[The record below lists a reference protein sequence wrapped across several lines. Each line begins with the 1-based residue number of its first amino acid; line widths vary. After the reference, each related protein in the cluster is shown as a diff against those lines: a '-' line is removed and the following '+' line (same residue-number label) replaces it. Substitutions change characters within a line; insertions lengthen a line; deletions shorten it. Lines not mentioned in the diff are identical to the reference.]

1 MGIIDRIRNR
11 LRNGVSRMAENMDI
25 FKKDV
30 FELEGVPAF
39 REYYT
44 LFIFMWQAIY
54 KGFYRAWHE
63 IPMKTLNDPKGKKR
77 IMATMNAGKMACT
90 QMARYVWNER
100 CDIKA
105 SIDNKNGEEIGYS
118 LKDLSFNFQY

>member
-11 LRNGVSRMAENMDI
+11 LRNGVSRMAENMEI

-90 QMARYVWNER
+90 QMAR
-100 CDIKA
+100 
-105 SIDNKNGEEIGYS
+105 
-118 LKDLSFNFQY
+118 